1 MNVTINPES
10 GWFAS
15 LPSPTKD
22 FVMRKLVKAQTD
34 PKRPISLRV
43 TGTGVM
49 RARFTEPR
57 SQARLGM
64 ADELGDRLARGI
76 SFVTPW
82 RGASEGR

>member
-15 LPSPTKD
+15 LPKATQD
-22 FVMRKLVKAQTD
+22 FVMRKLLKAQTD
-34 PKRPISLRV
+34 PKRPINLRV
-43 TGTGVM
+43 TGAGVM
-49 RARFTEPR
+49 REHFTHTP

-64 ADELGDRLARGI
+64 ADDLGRKMAREMRH
-76 SFVTPW
+76 VTPW